1 MKITLC
7 VICKNEEKKILRC
20 IQSAKP
26 AVDEMIIV
34 DTGST
39 DRTVELA
46 KSEGAKVY
54 EIAWENSFSKA
65 RNYAINKVDE
75 GWIIFIDADEYFSN
89 KSIPLIRACI
99 EEAAIKNMDCVLM
112 DIINYDDNGLTATQ
126 KYIKAFRKD
135 KKIYYVYDIHEAL
148 KGDNGTLKMWD
159 ASDKLKL
166 LHDGYKEQ
174 GIKEKEKRNE
184 KMLLEELK
192 ENPNNVDAKFYLMQ
206 NYLSQNDCHKVI
218 QYGEEIL
225 KAKSTGIWGGKELT
239 YTYMIQA
246 CMVAMLPYEQ
256 ITKYYEEAIAYNATY
271 PDFDYYY
278 GLYLYKCKDYG
289 ECILK
294 IKKCLEKVESYNDR
308 IASYATGHIEDALVF
323 EAYCYYELKQYQEAV
338 QLMVKILHLDP
349 ERVNILYYLLLIIQE
364 TETPQAIGGFL
375 ERLYDLNNFL
385 HQIILL
391 KVSKKCG
398 NEGLFQYFYERASD
412 EAINRVNQ

>member
-20 IQSAKP
+20 IQSTKT
-26 AVDEMIIV
+26 AVDEIIVV

-46 KSEGAKVY
+46 KSAGATVF

-65 RNYAINKVDE
+65 RNYAINKVDK
-75 GWIIFIDADEYFSN
+75 GWIIFIDADEYFTN
-89 KSIPLIRACI
+89 KSIPLIRECI
-99 EEAAIKNMDCVLM
+99 EEAAMNSKDCVLM

-135 KKIYYVYDIHEAL
+135 DKIYYVYDIHEAL
-148 KGDNGTLKMWD
+148 KSDNGSLELWD

-166 LHDGYKEQ
+166 LHDGYKVQ
-174 GIKEKEKRNE
+174 DIKEKEKRNE

-192 ENPNNVDAKFYLMQ
+192 KNPNNVDAKFYLMQ
-206 NYLSQNDCHKVI
+206 NYLSQNDLDKVI

-225 KAKSTGIWGGKELT
+225 KAKSTGIWGGKELA

-246 CMVAMLPYEQ
+246 CMLAMVPYKK
-256 ITKYYEEAIAYNATY
+256 ITKYYEYAIAYNATY

-278 GLYLYKCKDYG
+278 GLYLYKYKEYS

-294 IKKCLEKVESYNDR
+294 IKICLEKIEAYNDR

-323 EAYCYYELKQYQEAV
+323 QAYCYYELKQYQDAV
-338 QLMVKILHLDP
+338 QVMVKVLHINP

-364 TETPQAIGGFL
+364 KEMPQAIGGFL
-375 ERLYDLNNFL
+375 ERLYDLNNTL

-398 NEGLFQYFYERASD
+398 NEGLFQYFYERACD
-412 EAINRVNQ
+412 EAKKQVN